1 MGLNISFE
9 EIVPLFRFDEDIYM
23 SDGKII
29 SEEIKTSKDPLISNY
44 LYKFANHKDMICLY
58 SKPFE
63 EKFTNTRLIHL
74 SDLILSLELEDKELI
89 EGISYDSENYYFEIY
104 YQVNNSDTLL
114 KVVTDSV
121 KSVDILNTIFKKKMI
136 EFYKEYL
143 DTKSDEFIE
152 FDEEINGETKKVKSI
167 KIIPYF
173 DVDENIWKYVA
184 KSNNPVINDVEKGEN
199 NE

>member
-1 MGLNISFE
+1 MGILLEAFNDF
-9 EIVPLFRFDEDIYM
+9 M
-23 SDGKII
+23 S
-29 SEEIKTSKDPLISNY
+29 T
-44 LYKFANHKDMICLY
+44 
-58 SKPFE
+58 
-63 EKFTNTRLIHL
+63 
-74 SDLILSLELEDKELI
+74 
-89 EGISYDSENYYFEIY
+89 YFKG
-104 YQVNNSDTLL
+104 VMTML
-114 KVVTDSV
+114 

-173 DVDENIWKYVA
+173 DVDENTWKYVA